1 VKALMTSRPI
11 SITNRSQA
19 QRAFWRHFA
28 LLCCGTL
35 ACFAL
40 LLKPG
45 YPAAGSI
52 PILLDTD
59 IGTDI
64 DDAFA
69 IALIAKSPELKL
81 LAVTTV
87 SGDTAARARLAAR
100 LLAVA
105 GLKGVPVAAGI
116 AGKPL
121 PIQQTHWADGFTSPQ
136 LTCQSAVHLL
146 YDELR
151 RQPGKIT
158 VVAIGPLTNI
168 AALLEQHPDAAAK
181 IHELVMM
188 GGAIAHGYG
197 DQTKPAA
204 EYNIAQDVAA
214 AQKVFSARIP
224 IRMAPLDVT
233 AMLRLTAADRQRVFS
248 HPGALDQSLAALY
261 KLWGHETPILFDPM
275 AVAMVIQPDLCRMRR
290 VAIRVDNRGYT
301 LVESRG
307 PARVEAGIETDPERF
322 MSFYL
327 DRVAP

>member
-1 VKALMTSRPI
+1 MPRRALG
-11 SITNRSQA
+11 
-19 QRAFWRHFA
+19 RHLTLFCACA
-28 LLCCGTL
+28 LS
-35 ACFAL
+35 CFAL
-40 LLKPG
+40 SQRPV
-45 YPAAGSI
+45 YSSDRPI

-81 LAVTTV
+81 LGVTTV
-87 SGDTAARARLAAR
+87 SGDTAARARLAAK
-100 LLAVA
+100 LLSVA
-105 GLKGVPVAAGI
+105 GLNGVPVAAGV

-121 PIQQTHWADGFTSPQ
+121 PIGQTRWADGFTSPQ
-136 LTCQSAVHLL
+136 LTHQSAVHLL
-146 YDELR
+146 YRQLS

-158 VVAIGPLTNI
+158 IVAIGPLTNI
-168 AALLEQHPDAAAK
+168 AALLERHPDAAAR

-197 DQTKPAA
+197 NQLKPAA

-214 AQKVFSARIP
+214 ARKVFDARLP

-233 AMLRLTAADRQRVFS
+233 AMLQLAAADRQRIFGRQDPV
-248 HPGALDQSLAALY
+248 DQALAALY
-261 KLWGHETPILFDPM
+261 KLWGHETPVLFDPM
-275 AVAMVIQPDLCRMRR
+275 AVAMIIQPDLCRMRR

-301 LVESRG
+301 LVEPHG
-307 PARVEAGIETDPERF
+307 AARVQAGIKTDPERF
-322 MSFYL
+322 MRFYL